1 MTIKKRLFWS
11 NIFMI
16 LLDLMLP
23 GMDGFQVF
31 RKLREKLENDPA
43 NPRYIETVWG
53 AGYRF
58 RG

>member
-23 GMDGFQVF
+23 GMEGFQVC